1 MLGLLFW
8 GHRAAVDEEVRPRAQ
23 VQTGGIRE
31 HRVFGDLVTSGMSAS
46 VLQDAAAHS
55 RTHLGDYVVHGLP
68 PLGSLFDVG
77 IQVAAAVEAI
87 VHNDNTEVVLQVQPQ
102 MSIDAY

>member
-31 HRVFGDLVTSGMSAS
+31 HRFFGDLVTSGTSAS
-46 VLQDAAAHS
+46 ALEDANS

-102 MSIDAY
+102 MSIDAC